1 MDIESKEEIKENI
14 HENEPWRRKKFDA
27 FVRIVATII
36 CLILFFANSFV
47 IFQQC
52 ISGKTIVF
60 SDFNFEQDK
69 IHFPLIVICNYSSYK
84 NTELTRLNVNDYRR
98 NTLDIEMIL
107 DSVTLG
113 YLSNYTYLM
122 NDTFH
127 STSLSVWPISTFYR
141 GRCYSYKFQKEVVYN
156 YRDIRINND

>member
-1 MDIESKEEIKENI
+1 MSMESNEEITENAPIKET
-14 HENEPWRRKKFDA
+14 WRPRKLDG
-27 FVRIVATII
+27 FVKIVATII

-84 NTELTRLNVNDYRR
+84 NTELTRLSANDYRR

-141 GRCYSYKFQKEVVYN
+141 GRCYSYKFQKKVVYH
-156 YRDIRINND
+156 

>member
-14 HENEPWRRKKFDA
+14 PTIEPWRRKKIDA
-27 FVRIVATII
+27 LVRIVATII
-36 CLILFFANSFV
+36 CLILFFANSYV

-60 SDFNFEQDK
+60 SDFNFEQDQ

-127 STSLSVWPISTFYR
+127 STSLSVWPISTLH
-141 GRCYSYKFQKEVVYN
+141 YKFSFSF
-156 YRDIRINND
+156 RDLIW